1 MSSSSDENTRLLRL
15 HHNHLFF
22 ADGFSIEL
30 SATNIPQET
39 LIDPSPENVF
49 WEVRVLNYDKN
60 TGAIQFEVLNYFVR
74 ECDSY
79 YQQQPKG
86 RINRVYFSNLTES
99 ATLKQAIRHYVKNI
113 TFKESPEESPPIKA
127 PLLDFGHNLE
137 KEQNRTENFEIRKT
151 LQIPFVEAN
160 FKLGYVTFF
169 KRFKELDDTVYFK
182 IPNDFVRPE
191 FDHIKNYF
199 EKALKRKTFDADIE
213 VVIRG
218 NKVTE
223 TKAHSPEIDK
233 IDEGLIQTVKI
244 SRTLACARAVQ
255 PQVDQSLFTEENL
268 FDQLTDDEMGNI
280 FEQDEQDILEILMN
294 SEGIRNRKQL
304 SYLAGKKQKSNQKIR
319 FTMQPDFGFLFLI
332 EGENMNHF
340 CWELLHSNATYLWS
354 IDKGDVAIDMQ
365 YRRIEDSINNIRA
378 SNRTTYKR
386 AYRENH
392 VDEDL
397 IFSVIKHDSINSD
410 FKDGFV
416 LWKHKLNEKLI

>member
-1 MSSSSDENTRLLRL
+1 MSTNSNENTRLLRL
-15 HHNHLFF
+15 HQDHLFF
-22 ADGFSIEL
+22 AEGLYINL
-30 SATNIPQET
+30 SATNIPT
-39 LIDPSPENVF
+39 DVLIDPKPENVF
-49 WEVRVLNYDKN
+49 WKVKVLEYNKD
-60 TGAIQFEVLNYFVR
+60 TGGIKFEVMDYFVR
-74 ECDSY
+74 ECDTY

-86 RINRVYFSNLTES
+86 QVSQAYFSNLKEKE
-99 ATLKQAIRHYVKNI
+99 TLKQALRHYVKNI
-113 TFKESPEESPPIKA
+113 TYKKSTTESQPEKA
-127 PLLDFGHNLE
+127 LRRDFVHDLE
-137 KEQNRTENFEIRKT
+137 KDLIGIQDCEIRKT
-151 LQIPFVEAN
+151 LKMPFVEAS
-160 FKLGYVTFF
+160 FKLGYVSFF

-213 VVIRG
+213 VVVRNG
-218 NKVTE
+218 QVVE
-223 TKAHSPEIDK
+223 TKARSPEIDK
-233 IDEGLIQTVKI
+233 IDENLIQTVKI
-244 SRTLACARAVQ
+244 SRTLACVRAVQ

-304 SYLAGKKQKSNQKIR
+304 AYLAGKKQKSDQKIR

-354 IDKGDVAIDMQ
+354 IDKNDEAIELQ

-378 SNRTTYKR
+378 SNRTSYKR

-392 VDEDL
+392 LDEDL
-397 IFSVIKHDSINSD
+397 LFSVIKHESINSD

>member
-99 ATLKQAIRHYVKNI
+99 ATLKQAIKHYVKNI
-113 TFKESPEESPPIKA
+113 TFKESQEESPPVKA

-137 KEQNRTENFEIRKT
+137 KEQSRSKNFEIRKT
-151 LQIPFVEAN
+151 LKIPFVEAS

-218 NKVTE
+218 NKVAE
-223 TKAHSPEIDK
+223 TKAHSLEIDK
-233 IDEGLIQTVKI
+233 IDENLIQTVKI
-244 SRTLACARAVQ
+244 SRTLACVRAVQ

-280 FEQDEQDILEILMN
+280 FEQDEQDIMEILMN

-354 IDKGDVAIDMQ
+354 IDKGDVAIELQ